1 MTRFRSTAAI
11 LTGREKGRERERVV
25 AAIQDGE
32 VDFVIG
38 THALFQ
44 EGVAFRDLRLA
55 IVDEQ
60 HRFGVHQRLAMT
72 AKGTAPDMLVMTATP
87 IPRTLVLTA
96 FGDMDVSKLTEK
108 PPGRR
113 PVATVT
119 LPDDRLDEL
128 VARMETAVAEGQK
141 IYWICPLVEES
152 EEIKLTSAEERF
164 SSLKP
169 LFGEK
174 IGLVHGRMSGRD
186 KDEAMR
192 AFKAGETRLLV
203 GTTVIE
209 VGVDVPDATIIV
221 IEHAERFGLAQL
233 HQLRGRV
240 GRGEKPS
247 SCVLLYHDPL
257 GEIARARLSVMRET
271 EDGFRIA
278 EEDLRLRGEGELLG
292 TRQSGTPGFRVARLE
307 AHGDLLEAAR
317 DDARLILA
325 KDPELA
331 GERGE
336 ALRLL
341 LYAGFPAGNCID
353 NTPRLRRSGLRHDL

>member
-1 MTRFRSTAAI
+1 M
-11 LTGREKGRERERVV
+11 
-25 AAIQDGE
+25 
-32 VDFVIG
+32 
-38 THALFQ
+38 
-44 EGVAFRDLRLA
+44 
-55 IVDEQ
+55 
-60 HRFGVHQRLAMT
+60 
-72 AKGTAPDMLVMTATP
+72 
-87 IPRTLVLTA
+87 
-96 FGDMDVSKLTEK
+96 
-108 PPGRR
+108 
-113 PVATVT
+113 
-119 LPDDRLDEL
+119 
-128 VARMETAVAEGQK
+128 
-141 IYWICPLVEES
+141 
-152 EEIKLTSAEERF
+152 SAEQRF

-169 LFGEK
+169 LFRER

-247 SCVLLYHDPL
+247 SCVLLYKSPL
-257 GEIARARLSVMRET
+257 GEIARARLAVMRDT

-317 DDARLILA
+317 DDARLVLA

-331 GERGE
+331 GKRGE

-341 LYAGFPAGNCID
+341 LYLFGRDDAVRLLRAG
-353 NTPRLRRSGLRHDL
+353 